1 MLNLKNIR
9 TEIAITKDGEDYIRI
24 IPRMKDGNQLELVFT
39 FLCLDF
45 IIRDYTIEKQEDFRI
60 QTVYHD
66 RRLTAEQITYHGKN
80 ESGQPVVHQKK
91 KVVGDGEK
99 RYETITQ
106 NILNLDFSHFIC
118 PLPVCRIT
126 INKPSGIAY
135 KTKGKHLEFGD
146 MLKGECNSLD
156 IFVSPLDYDANKQMS
171 LWPNV
176 MQQAVL
182 SGIDAAIVGS
192 ARSFQHIYSKMME
205 SETSSVLTSKGGV
218 MKNSCLVTGKAY
230 HIDKQVAPE
239 IYNASVYEEENIVEF
254 FDTRDF
260 LQSIAVNVCANEKD
274 GPQKLI
280 YRLDLLHQLR
290 GGLLDREEWNYWRA
304 FFEEG
309 LERFFPTN
317 TFLPIPEG
325 YYDELMSG
333 IEPVEDKNA
342 KLHMAMMLE
351 DDDVPDYVLASKYY
365 KEFADKGNGIACFR
379 LARLMVKGLAYE
391 IEWSIDMAVDYLEK
405 AVESGVIEAGLSLLA
420 LYRDGVYDRGIIR
433 YRNWT
438 KYHNLLLSLYH
449 AGYVPVML
457 ELYHCLHLGIYGF
470 PKSETTANVVLE
482 KIEGK
487 QIDLGLLVENTE
499 LCVFQELFDVHEK
512 RDVAMKMHNDFTCRR
527 FLIEKCPELFIGIG
541 KYPW

>member
-1 MLNLKNIR
+1 MKDYR

-24 IPRMKDGNQLELVFT
+24 IPRLKDGNQLELVFV
-39 FLCLDF
+39 FLCQDF

-60 QTVYHD
+60 QTIHHD
-66 RRLTAEQITYHGKN
+66 RRLTAGQITYHGKN
-80 ESGQPVVHQKK
+80 DSGQPIVHQKK
-91 KVVGDGEK
+91 KEVGEGEK

-106 NILNLDFSHFIC
+106 NILNLDFSHIIC

-126 INKPSGIAY
+126 INKTSSIVY
-135 KTKGKHLEFGD
+135 KAKSKHLEFEE

-156 IFVSPLDYDANKQMS
+156 IFVAPLDYDANKQMS
-171 LWPNV
+171 LWPHV
-176 MQQAVL
+176 MQQVVI

-192 ARSFQHIYSKMME
+192 VRSFQHIYSKMQQ
-205 SETSSVLTSKGGV
+205 SETSTVLASKGGII
-218 MKNSCLVTGKAY
+218 KNVCLVTGKAY
-230 HIDKQVAPE
+230 HIDKRVAPE
-239 IYNASVYEEENIVEF
+239 IYSDAIYEEGNIVEF

-260 LQSIAVNVCANEKD
+260 LQCIAVNVCANEKE

-290 GGLLDREEWNYWRA
+290 GGLLDKKNWNYWRS

-309 LERFFPTN
+309 LGRFFPTN
-317 TFLPIPEG
+317 TFPPIPEG
-325 YYDELMSG
+325 YYDELLSSL
-333 IEPVEDKNA
+333 EPVEDENA

-379 LARLMVKGLAYE
+379 LARLMAKGLAYE
-391 IEWSIDMAVDYLEK
+391 VEWSIDMAVDYLEK
-405 AVESGVIEAGLSLLA
+405 AAKSGVLEAGLSLLS
-420 LYRDGVYDRGIIR
+420 LYRDGVYDSGVIR
-433 YRNWT
+433 FRDWA
-438 KYHNLLLSLYH
+438 KYHSLLLSLYH
-449 AGYVPVML
+449 TNYVPVML

-470 PKSETTANVVLE
+470 PKSEATANVVLD

-487 QIDLGLLVENTE
+487 KIELGQLVKNAE
-499 LCVFQELFDVHEK
+499 LCIFQEQFDAHEK
-512 RDVAMKMHNDFTCRR
+512 RHVAMKMCKEFEYRK
-527 FLIEKCPELFIGIG
+527 FLIEKCPELVIGIG